1 MATTWP
7 RVEIFVVDDH
17 SSDGT
22 GGIAR
27 RVAGGDPRVTIMDAP
42 PLPDGWFGKQ
52 WACHSA
58 MQRARGSVL
67 LFTDADTAHGP
78 ELLGRAMRALADRP
92 ADLISVMGRQELGT
106 FWERL
111 LMPQVFVVII
121 SRYGGLEQM
130 SRSTDP
136 YEKIANGQF
145 FLVRRNAYDRAGGH
159 ETVRDHVAEDLRI
172 AQEVC
177 RAGGAVHFLDGR
189 GYLATRMY
197 DGLGELIRGWEK
209 NVYAGGRDT
218 MRLGRTGQA
227 LLRVLYPACPHITD
241 QLWNELGYAACCGD
255 LLDVAWAE
263 VDESALQRD
272 EIELMLQVNGK
283 LRGAILVPAQAS
295 KEAIEAIALASEA
308 FTKQAQGAAPKKV
321 IVVPGRLVNV
331 VI

>member
-1 MATTWP
+1 M
-7 RVEIFVVDDH
+7 DDH

-209 NVYAGGRDT
+209 NV
-218 MRLGRTGQA
+218 
-227 LLRVLYPACPHITD
+227 
-241 QLWNELGYAACCGD
+241 
-255 LLDVAWAE
+255 
-263 VDESALQRD
+263 
-272 EIELMLQVNGK
+272 
-283 LRGAILVPAQAS
+283 
-295 KEAIEAIALASEA
+295 
-308 FTKQAQGAAPKKV
+308 
-321 IVVPGRLVNV
+321 
-331 VI
+331 

>member
-1 MATTWP
+1 M
-7 RVEIFVVDDH
+7 
-17 SSDGT
+17 
-22 GGIAR
+22 
-27 RVAGGDPRVTIMDAP
+27 
-42 PLPDGWFGKQ
+42 
-52 WACHSA
+52 
-58 MQRARGSVL
+58 
-67 LFTDADTAHGP
+67 LFRSADTAHGP

-209 NVYAGGRDT
+209 NVYAEIGR
-218 MRLGRTGQA
+218 A
-227 LLRVLYPACPHITD
+227 HV
-241 QLWNELGYAACCGD
+241 
-255 LLDVAWAE
+255 
-263 VDESALQRD
+263 
-272 EIELMLQVNGK
+272 
-283 LRGAILVPAQAS
+283 
-295 KEAIEAIALASEA
+295 
-308 FTKQAQGAAPKKV
+308 
-321 IVVPGRLVNV
+321 
-331 VI
+331 